1 MTSEQVEVDK
11 ELKRLAMKYGS
22 NEVLRAFCV
31 ECNDRGDRGLFRKL
45 NKIYEWLIK

>member
-1 MTSEQVEVDK
+1 MTTEQDEVEK
-11 ELKRLAMKYGS
+11 KLKALVMKYGS

-45 NKIYEWLIK
+45 NKIYEWLTK